1 MKQEYAQPGYP
12 QRSRNRSPEPR
23 RNPLFIP
30 LIAVRVLAVVMT
42 GLYGATY
49 IDRSL
54 PARAFAEAV
63 QECEIDEATS
73 YISVEDE
80 GTSLIM
86 TSEGTESPG
95 ASIFNI
101 VCVLQSLEV
110 PASVMSRF
118 ESTRALDGTQSGT

>member
-1 MKQEYAQPGYP
+1 
-12 QRSRNRSPEPR
+12 
-23 RNPLFIP
+23 
-30 LIAVRVLAVVMT
+30 MT